1 MMIQAAGF
9 GGGRAPL
16 AIALTSGVITAFNPC
31 GFAMLPAYVSYF
43 VGHTGAEQK
52 PALSKRLVRAALT
65 GGVVT
70 LGFMTVFGA
79 IGLVATQFLSQIT
92 AVVPYVSIVVGV
104 VLVILGVAMVRG
116 YEPKL
121 SLPQVK
127 SAKRGSSL
135 SSMYIYGVSYAV
147 VSLSCG
153 FAGFLT
159 TVVTASSE
167 KSWASSMGVY
177 AAFSAGMGLVLIV
190 LSFAVALA
198 QQAFVKGLRKVL
210 PYANGAS
217 GALMVAAGLYVAYY
231 GYYEWATVL
240 RGYSAPAGPVDWVQ
254 GWSDTILRRVNA
266 LSTPT
271 LIIAIAAV
279 SAVVI
284 SSVVISRRARTTSYS
299 SGAR

>member
-1 MMIQAAGF
+1 MMFQAAAF

-43 VGHTGAEQK
+43 VGQTGGQHTPSLA
-52 PALSKRLVRAALT
+52 KRLVRAATT

-92 AVVPYVSIVVGV
+92 AVVPYVSMVVGV
-104 VLVILGVAMVRG
+104 VLVVLGVAMACG
-116 YEPKL
+116 YDPKL
-121 SLPQVK
+121 SLPKVQR
-127 SAKRGSSL
+127 AKRGSSL
-135 SSMYIYGVSYAV
+135 SSMYIYGLSYAV

-167 KSWASSMGVY
+167 KSRTSSMGVY
-177 AAFSAGMGLVLIV
+177 VAFSTGMGLVLIA

-198 QQAFVKGLRKVL
+198 QQAFVRGLRKIL
-210 PYANGAS
+210 PYVNRAS
-217 GALMVAAGLYVAYY
+217 GALMMVAGLYVAYY
-231 GYYEWATVL
+231 GYYEWATVI
-240 RGYSAPAGPVDWVQ
+240 RSSSAPAGPVDWVQ
-254 GWSDTILRRVNA
+254 GWSDAVLRRINS
-266 LSTPT
+266 LSTST
-271 LIIAIAAV
+271 LIFALLAV
-279 SAVVI
+279 CFITI
-284 SSVVISRRARTTSYS
+284 SSVVISRRTRTTSYS